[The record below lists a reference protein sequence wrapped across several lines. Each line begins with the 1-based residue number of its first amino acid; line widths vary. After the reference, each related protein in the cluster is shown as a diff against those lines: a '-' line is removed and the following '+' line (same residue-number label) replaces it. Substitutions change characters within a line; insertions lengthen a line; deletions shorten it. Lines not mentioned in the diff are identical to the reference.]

1 MRPRRPQTG
10 FTLIELLVVVVVIA
24 IIVSIGMLS
33 LGVLGDD
40 RQLRREAFRIGS
52 LLEVAQDEAIMQG
65 REFGLEIMRNSYRFV
80 EYDYLQRLWTDVQTE
95 DVFRSRQLPEPVE
108 FDLRLEDKSVQ
119 LDLDAADLSEPD
131 DERDRDSRKDY
142 APHIL
147 IFSSGDTTPFEL
159 RLVDPEQEHIVILA
173 GDVTGEINVLTES
186 EERDALLR

>member
-108 FDLRLEDKSVQ
+108 FDLRLEDKSVR

-159 RLVDPEQEHIVILA
+159 RLVDPEQEHVVILA
-173 GDVTGEINVLTES
+173 GDVTGEVNVLTES

>member
-159 RLVDPEQEHIVILA
+159 RLVDPEQEHVVILA
-173 GDVTGEINVLTES
+173 GDVTGEVNVLTES

>member
-1 MRPRRPQTG
+1 MRTRCSQSG

-40 RQLRREAFRIGS
+40 RQMRREAYRIGS
-52 LLEVAQDEAIMQG
+52 LLEVAQDESAMQG
-65 REFGLEIMRNSYRFV
+65 REFGLEIMRNSFRFV
-80 EYDYLQRLWTDVQTE
+80 EYDPFSRQWTDIPTE
-95 DVFRSRQLPEPVE
+95 DMFRFRQLPEPIE
-108 FDLRLEDKSVQ
+108 FELYLEDKSIQ
-119 LDLDAADLSEPD
+119 LDTDAADLSEPD
-131 DERDRDSRKDY
+131 NERDRDTRKDY

-159 RLVDPEQEHIVILA
+159 RLVDTERDHIVILA
-173 GDVTGEINVLTES
+173 GDVTGEISVLTES